1 MALRVLIVDDHAK
14 FRRRARR
21 LLELDGLEVVGE
33 AEDGAAALE
42 AARELSPDLVL
53 LDLQLPDASGFDLAP
68 RLAPAGGSA
77 PVVVLTSTRDGADF
91 ASLVERSG
99 AAGFVHK
106 SELSGAALAELARG
120 R

>member
-1 MALRVLIVDDHAK
+1 VTLRVLIVDDHAK

-21 LLELDGLEVVGE
+21 LLELEGFEVVGE
-33 AEDGAAALE
+33 AADGASALSAAH
-42 AARELSPDLVL
+42 ELRPDVVL
-53 LDLQLPDASGFDLAP
+53 LDLQLPDANGFDVAP
-68 RLAPAGGSA
+68 EVIEAVDPS

-91 ASLVERSG
+91 DTLVTRSG

-106 SELSGAALAELARG
+106 SELTGAALAELAQR